1 MSNLEET
8 IRYIMH
14 VTLVS
19 STDKSKPD
27 VSSIMKTQA
36 KSDLIENLLTSPVK
50 KDDIK
55 TFVGVNGSPENG

>member
-1 MSNLEET
+1 
-8 IRYIMH
+8 MH

-55 TFVGVNGSPENG
+55 TFVDVNGSPENG